1 MKVSNMFI
9 ERKTDQDGI
18 TLLVTLLLMGV
29 LLGVSAS
36 LLSITLK
43 QYQLSGMTLA
53 SEMAFQAASAGMEC
67 ALLHDLPPSGESP
80 FAVDGSGA
88 PVPEETSVG
97 CFGKTSADLE
107 STNST
112 VVSGEEQR
120 FRYSWGNPEVCTEIS
135 IYKFSEAV
143 DADGDTQGPSV
154 TVNGQPMRSQTP
166 SENRCPEGSVC
177 TVIQARGYNVAC
189 SLISSGGRVVEREYT
204 HVY

>member
-1 MKVSNMFI
+1 MKVSNTRI
-9 ERKTDQDGI
+9 ARKTGQDGI

-36 LLSITLK
+36 LLSITVK
-43 QYQLSGMTLA
+43 QFQLSGMTLA

-67 ALLHDLPPSGESP
+67 ALFHDLPASGTSP
-80 FAVDGSGA
+80 FAVNDDGST
-88 PVPEETSVG
+88 VPEEGSVA
-97 CFGKTSADLE
+97 CFGQTSGDLE

-120 FRYSWGNPEVCTEIS
+120 FRYSWGDPAICTEIS
-135 IYKFSEAV
+135 IYKFSEGMGV
-143 DADGDTQGPSV
+143 DGDTQGPNV

-177 TVIQARGYNVAC
+177 TVVQARGYNVAC
-189 SLISSGGRVVEREYT
+189 SMISSGGRVVEREYT